1 MKKTHIMLQI
11 ILMVMAVSGTS
22 FAAAQFNPEISSYM
36 KELEKQARQEEPL
49 FKGFDAERGKKIFS
63 EEQPHKDGKNISCTT
78 CHTND
83 LKKQGKNAKTG
94 KLIEP
99 LAPSVNKK
107 RLTSS
112 KDIEKWIRRNFKD
125 VYGREGNAREKGD
138 VLTFINSN

>member
-1 MKKTHIMLQI
+1 MKKSRIMIQA
-11 ILMVMAVSGTS
+11 ILMIMTASGIS
-22 FAAAQFNPEISSYM
+22 FAAAQFNPEISAYM
-36 KELEKQARQEEPL
+36 KDLEKQARYEDPS

-63 EEQPHKDGKNISCTT
+63 EEQPHKDNKNISCTT

-83 LKKQGKNAKTG
+83 LKKQGKNARTG

-125 VYGREGNAREKGD
+125 VYGREGTAREKGD
-138 VLTFINSN
+138 ILTFINSN